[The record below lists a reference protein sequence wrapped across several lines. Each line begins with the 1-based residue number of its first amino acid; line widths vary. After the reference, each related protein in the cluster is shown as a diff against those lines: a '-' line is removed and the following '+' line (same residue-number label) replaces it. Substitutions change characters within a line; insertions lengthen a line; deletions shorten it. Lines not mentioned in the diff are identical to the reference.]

1 MPAGKDGK
9 ENSDTPGSVKF
20 AAANLVSDTPQSC
33 VKPGDSLSAK
43 HLPKTSTPYPKEKPD
58 HQLSISRIALEQD
71 VERVAQDGPVAKR
84 RREVSRSMPFNSHV
98 PLSCQQGDVS
108 DDSVQLTQS
117 TNSEYPIAI
126 VWVVMCTSSS

>member
-20 AAANLVSDTPQSC
+20 TATAAAATSNLVTDTPQSY
-33 VKPGDSLSAK
+33 VKPGDGLSVK

-71 VERVAQDGPVAKR
+71 IEHTAQDVPAAKR
-84 RREVSRSMPFNSHV
+84 RREVSCFNSQV
-98 PLSCQQGDVS
+98 PSTIFCQQGDVS
-108 DDSVQLTQS
+108 DDSVQLAQS
-117 TNSEYPIAI
+117 TNSEYPH
-126 VWVVMCTSSS
+126 